1 MPNAQMSIISPCGH
15 SPVLEH
21 PMRFAATVDAF
32 VEELKPRAV
41 ENALAETYRSVAQAA
56 E

>member
-32 VEELKPRAV
+32 IAEWKPRAI
-41 ENALAETYRSVAQAA
+41 ENALIATYRSVTEAA